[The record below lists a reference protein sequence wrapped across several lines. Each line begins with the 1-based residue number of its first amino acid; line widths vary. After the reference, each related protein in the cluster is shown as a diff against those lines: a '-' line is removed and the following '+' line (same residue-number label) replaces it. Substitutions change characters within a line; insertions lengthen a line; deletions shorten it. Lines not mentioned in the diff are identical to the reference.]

1 MMRRS
6 ASWTLTLV
14 LLLVLLCAGL
24 IGCKREPSATSSSLA
39 SSTSTTIALSGQ
51 DVLSRAVAWMEAE
64 PTQVSFGPYSVTYG
78 PSAKVAEL
86 TVSTSPEGEPV
97 FSGTWWWSGD
107 TDYYWQEG
115 EGSTKHVTP
124 EMAMSMTKATYPG
137 ADLGVGYL
145 VMVRFLFDPHRL
157 LTLSKVT
164 NSSEQPDGSWKID
177 AQVSVRDLVALDLSD
192 AELARYLGPV
202 SAVRTMLEVEQDG
215 TIRSMSTQEEGLDA
229 GASTLVFAR
238 TSKAPT
244 LPTEW
249 DDLDQV
255 TLQGARDEGW
265 RGKVA
270 DAAPYVDFPVYF
282 LGDSYQGRVVRL
294 VHIDVG
300 LDMLVEYAE
309 PQSTGSTVAR
319 PRTAPDGYLLFEYSA
334 SNIPE
339 SEKRFVANK
348 TLIKT
353 AGQGDGAY
361 TVYKTA
367 KGLPGRS
374 ILVKKG
380 ETYISIDRI
389 AEKATGDATEELLA
403 AAAALRRAEQ

>member
-1 MMRRS
+1 
-6 ASWTLTLV
+6 
-14 LLLVLLCAGL
+14 
-24 IGCKREPSATSSSLA
+24 
-39 SSTSTTIALSGQ
+39 
-51 DVLSRAVAWMEAE
+51 MEAE

-86 TVSTSPEGEPV
+86 TVSPNPEGEPV

-107 TDYYWQEG
+107 TDYYFQEG
-115 EGSTKHVTP
+115 EGSAKHVTP
-124 EMAMSMTKATYPG
+124 EMAMRMGKATYPG

-145 VMVRFLFDPHRL
+145 VMMRFLFDPHRL

-177 AQVSVRDLVALDLSD
+177 AQVSVRDLVAPDLSD
-192 AELARYLGPV
+192 AELAHYLGPV
-202 SAVRTMLEVEQDG
+202 SAVRTTLEVGQDG
-215 TIRSMSTQEEGLDA
+215 TIRSMSTQEEGLEDA
-229 GASTLVFAR
+229 GVSSLVFTR

-255 TLQGARDEGW
+255 TLSAARDEGW
-265 RGKVA
+265 RANVA
-270 DAAPYVDFPVYF
+270 DAAAYVDFPVYS
-282 LGDSYQGRVVRL
+282 LGDSYEGRVVRL
-294 VHIDVG
+294 VHVEVG

-309 PQSTGSTVAR
+309 PQSTASTVTR

-334 SNIPE
+334 SNVPE

-403 AAAALRRAEQ
+403 TAAALRRAEQ